1 MRSWRGARVILIG
14 HRLRPCP
21 DTLPR
26 RTVSRTM
33 QRAQPLRR
41 LPASQQTEPSQP
53 TIPRCGAPSSLS
65 PDRQARADLPLTVDA
80 HTPVARHTPSP
91 QGLVLAALRTTWPR
105 PLAEPAAAPCRLRSQ
120 LEGHPVDPSPPARP
134 CCAAQGVRDGSGGWG
149 IEDEERSARV
159 GRTVPW
165 GVQANEGAPVAR
177 GASGTSLPNQV
188 TQRTAHG
195 GRVPSAVLSAARKTA
210 PGAPARPSPHPVHP
224 EQRALQHLALRV
236 NPQGGQREAA
246 GLGGVAQCVLGERQG
261 DGGAGVV
268 GHER

>member
-1 MRSWRGARVILIG
+1 MTCTGDGRTSSTRPWWDTPARAPAGFRPAPRRAPPWEAGGGSGMRSWRGARVILIG

-134 CCAAQGVRDGSGGWG
+134 CCAAQGVRDGRAGGASRTRSGRPVLG
-149 IEDEERSARV
+149 
-159 GRTVPW
+159 GRF
-165 GVQANEGAPVAR
+165 R
-177 GASGTSLPNQV
+177 GAFK
-188 TQRTAHG
+188 RT
-195 GRVPSAVLSAARKTA
+195 
-210 PGAPARPSPHPVHP
+210 
-224 EQRALQHLALRV
+224 RALRWPA
-236 NPQGGQREAA
+236 GQAVP
-246 GLGGVAQCVLGERQG
+246 LCPTK
-261 DGGAGVV
+261 
-268 GHER
+268 